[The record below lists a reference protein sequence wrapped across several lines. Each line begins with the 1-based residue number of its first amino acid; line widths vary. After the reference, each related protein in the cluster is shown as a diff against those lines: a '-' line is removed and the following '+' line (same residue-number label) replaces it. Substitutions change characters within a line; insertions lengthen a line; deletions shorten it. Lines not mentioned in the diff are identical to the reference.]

1 MLGYATNGWNN
12 ACKAASSAN
21 TSSGTIIG
29 VKAGVYGGTSPDGH
43 LVKDTDCSGG
53 QGADVNPNAVEQG
66 VSTGTTAAWAR
77 YVCADGAGKNVT
89 FTPGGV
95 GFMYGSL
102 HVVVQGSCF
111 DFSTTM
117 FFGPGGASAAQRVSN
132 VQILG
137 QDGCASDP
145 ASADCLGMYGLE
157 IRGGKNILLKNV
169 NYGPSLICAKN
180 DPLITASFRCNP
192 NGPPFESRFANAGTA
207 QAGCSGNSTGPQC
220 GGWFGQ
226 YEFTEAYIHAGDE
239 SMYENVRVHHF
250 YFHDSNTR
258 FSGDGVHPGCFMMDN
273 NVGGLP
279 KHNLVFDHLVCER
292 VATVGIQLSDSGV
305 TFQNSIFSC
314 PVYGL
319 DQSTPNGKWDQC
331 APSQYQV
338 GNSCRTDMAPGCVVS
353 NVVFRYNVFM
363 AGSTGLLFQTK
374 TSGPYG
380 TFSNVS
386 VVGNVFGASL
396 TCGMPGISYD
406 ANTFL
411 NGVGTCG
418 TNATSL
424 GAGDPFVQSSM
435 ASPNNSWSA
444 VSLLNA
450 HPDGSPALP
459 TIDVVRGSDLD
470 LGTDAD
476 GAPRSATTRP
486 GAYN

>member
-1 MLGYATNGWNN
+1 MGLARE
-12 ACKAASSAN
+12 
-21 TSSGTIIG
+21 TSDTRQTGGTTPARPRRQPTRASGTIIG

-43 LVKDTDCSGG
+43 LVKGTDCSGG

-145 ASADCLGMYGLE
+145 ASADCLAMYGLE

-207 QAGCSGNSTGPQC
+207 QAGCTGNSTGPQC
-220 GGWFGQ
+220 GGFFGQ
-226 YEFTEAYIHAGDE
+226 YEFTEAYIHAGDG
-239 SMYENVRVHHF
+239 SMYENVRVQHF

-258 FSGDGVHPGCFMMDN
+258 FSGERCPPRLLHDGQQRRWPAEAQPRLRPSRLRARRDRRHP
-273 NVGGLP
+273 
-279 KHNLVFDHLVCER
+279 
-292 VATVGIQLSDSGV
+292 
-305 TFQNSIFSC
+305 
-314 PVYGL
+314 
-319 DQSTPNGKWDQC
+319 
-331 APSQYQV
+331 
-338 GNSCRTDMAPGCVVS
+338 
-353 NVVFRYNVFM
+353 
-363 AGSTGLLFQTK
+363 AG
-374 TSGPYG
+374 
-380 TFSNVS
+380 
-386 VVGNVFGASL
+386 
-396 TCGMPGISYD
+396 
-406 ANTFL
+406 
-411 NGVGTCG
+411 
-418 TNATSL
+418 
-424 GAGDPFVQSSM
+424 
-435 ASPNNSWSA
+435 
-444 VSLLNA
+444 
-450 HPDGSPALP
+450 
-459 TIDVVRGSDLD
+459 
-470 LGTDAD
+470 
-476 GAPRSATTRP
+476 
-486 GAYN
+486 